1 MGRAAMTIPIVLT
14 LAACTDGITAPDD
27 PPDVEGVIFEFGET
41 PLVGGE
47 SVPTVWVKSDPD
59 DECGTV
65 HTILDSTDPCTR
77 GPDGKVREIE
87 LEALRI
93 GSVVRVW
100 WRRGGPIQDSCPG
113 FASARS
119 LKLVSG

>member
-1 MGRAAMTIPIVLT
+1 MALSIAPILI
-14 LAACTDGITAPDD
+14 ACSDGITAPGD
-27 PPDVEGVIFEFGET
+27 PPSLEGVIFEFGET

-47 SVPTVWVKSDPD
+47 SRPTVWVKSDPD

-65 HTILDSTDPCTR
+65 HTILDSTDLWTR

-87 LEALRI
+87 LDALHV

-100 WRRGGPIQDSCPG
+100 WRRGGGPIQDSCPS
-113 FASARS
+113 FVSARS
-119 LKLVSG
+119 LELVSG